1 MASVFRG
8 KSETTANN
16 IASAIRLCRT
26 LAIDNAAF
34 NQHGFSLNMTGT
46 GSYTGFAIINLQTGQ
61 TIKSETIPQGV
72 NCSGADDFRFNA
84 IGSRTGAIDNLTVSA
99 GGKTFVISV
108 ISSTGM
114 VKCTKQ

>member
-1 MASVFRG
+1 MASVFRD

-26 LAIDNAAF
+26 LAISNAAV
-34 NQHGFSLNMTGT
+34 NQQGFSLNMTGA
-46 GSYTGFAIINLQTGQ
+46 GSYTGFQIVNLQTGQ
-61 TIKSETIPQGV
+61 TVKSETIPQGV
-72 NCSGADDFRFNA
+72 NCVGADDFRFNPL
-84 IGSRTGAIDNLTVSA
+84 GSRTGENDNLTVSA
-99 GGKTFVISV
+99 GGKTYVISV